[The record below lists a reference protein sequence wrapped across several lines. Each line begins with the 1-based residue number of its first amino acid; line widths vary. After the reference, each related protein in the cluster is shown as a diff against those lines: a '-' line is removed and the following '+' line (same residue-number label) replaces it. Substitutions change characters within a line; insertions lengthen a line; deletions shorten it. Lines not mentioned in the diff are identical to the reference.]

1 MIETKFSVKLSLH
14 NISRLRLTIF
24 PVRWNGDRFQFSP
37 SAAATKHSRQSSY
50 RQQGP
55 SQGPAPAYTQ
65 QL

>member
-1 MIETKFSVKLSLH
+1 MF
-14 NISRLRLTIF
+14 RLTTSSI
-24 PVRWNGDRFQFSP
+24 RWNGDRFQFSP
-37 SAAATKHSRQSSY
+37 SAAATKHSRQNSY